1 MSKENNETK
10 EEEKKSVGREIA
22 ETAVYILIVL
32 VLTYLVIT
40 YVGQRT
46 TVSGM
51 SMYPTLED
59 GDNLITDKISYRF
72 TDPKRYD
79 IVVFP
84 FTESDG
90 STRNFIKRIIGLP
103 GRRYRLST
111 EKFI

>member
-51 SMYPTLED
+51 SMYPT
-59 GDNLITDKISYRF
+59 
-72 TDPKRYD
+72 
-79 IVVFP
+79 
-84 FTESDG
+84 
-90 STRNFIKRIIGLP
+90 
-103 GRRYRLST
+103 
-111 EKFI
+111 